1 MPVVLVA
8 ARYAAGARA
17 VTKIGS
23 IATVAD
29 FVAMSL
35 PTSRESALTYQQLAH
50 KVYGDPIHP
59 VTPNEKRSQRTHVR
73 QLYEIVQQ
81 LRLAGVPVCSSD
93 SGLWRAVTAQDA
105 MEAYRSLRSRALGQ
119 IRTAGALK
127 RAALAMEKAERRVE
141 QASLWEAA

>member
-1 MPVVLVA
+1 M
-8 ARYAAGARA
+8 
-17 VTKIGS
+17 TKIGS

-35 PTSRESALTYQQLAH
+35 PTRRESALTYQQLAH

-59 VTPNEKRSQRTHVR
+59 VTSNEKRSQRTHVR

-127 RAALAMEKAERRVE
+127 RAAFAMEKAERKRDE